1 MTFDW
6 KRLRHDSI
14 YRAALTSE
22 VRVNKLLREEGKLIC
37 KTNLLA
43 LCYVLGWTK
52 IDPVEHREAIEFF
65 VPKQLDKPV
74 ERQYEGRLRRGTLL
88 YPRGAYKST
97 LNMADSVQWII
108 CFPLT
113 VAILILCA
121 NLKLA
126 QAFVNTVAS
135 FFIRNLNDEPT
146 LFQAL
151 FPELLITPRQASN
164 GEFTANQRQTS
175 PQIMEPAIWG
185 NSIDAGL
192 SGWHPNVL
200 KPDDIVNNR
209 NSRTET
215 MLGEVTSKYK
225 LNRKI
230 LPSYGIEDKMGT
242 RYGANDVFGDEISTT
257 RPGSYRFVVKPAMKL
272 KDGGRLDAT
281 GFPSK
286 EDVILLFPK
295 TLPYEYLREEYESDY
310 PTFMS
315 QLMNDPY
322 GANEVVFAQEEMLM
336 AMKRAVDMPMDG
348 RPHIHWRLPC
358 KSRGWRNAAA
368 AVGMEDRGR
377 MWIVETKHGNFNT
390 SALARN
396 VVELARK
403 YGTHNLSIEQTPGS
417 SFIDPVIRNYAYTTG
432 WHINLN
438 WVEFEVDE
446 NMRDQR
452 IKAMQADIA
461 STRLLFNG
469 EINNRKLFDQFTQ
482 YGMIDDFS
490 LPDVVSRAVG
500 NLPAA
505 IAAEDED
512 SADSLAWEMMK
523 QRDHYNMI
531 HGLGAYADY
540 EPAPEASGEEDA
552 GWEPEP
558 NEFGLEEIM
567 PGLRG

>member
-1 MTFDW
+1 M
-6 KRLRHDSI
+6 
-14 YRAALTSE
+14 
-22 VRVNKLLREEGKLIC
+22 IC

-74 ERQYEGRLRRGTLL
+74 EKQHEGRLRRGTLL
-88 YPRGAYKST
+88 FPRGSYKST

-113 VAILILCA
+113 VCILILCA

-126 QAFVNTVAS
+126 QAFVNQVAS
-135 FFIRNLNDEPT
+135 FFIKGFNQEPT

-151 FPELLITPRQASN
+151 FPELLIPPTRARH
-164 GEFTANQRQTS
+164 GEFTANLRQTE
-175 PQIMEPAIWG
+175 PEIVDPAIWG

-209 NSRTET
+209 NSRNATTLEET
-215 MLGEVTSKYK
+215 TTKYK

-242 RYGANDVFGDEISTT
+242 RYGANDVFGDEISTM

-272 KDGGRLDAT
+272 RNGGRLDAN
-281 GFPSK
+281 GFPRE

-295 TLPYEYLREEYESDY
+295 TLPYDYLREEYESDY
-310 PTFMS
+310 GSFMS

-322 GANEVVFAQEEMLM
+322 GDNEVVFSAEEMLM
-336 AMKRAVDMPMDG
+336 AMKREIDMPMDG
-348 RPHIHWRLPC
+348 RAHIHWRLPC
-358 KSRGWRNAAA
+358 KTRGWRAAAA

-377 MWIVETKHGNFNT
+377 MWIVETIHGVFNAT
-390 SALARN
+390 ALARN

-403 YGTHNLSIEQTPGS
+403 YGTHAVHIEETPGS
-417 SFIDPVIRNYAYTTG
+417 GFIDPVIRNYAYTTG
-432 WHINLN
+432 WRMNIN
-438 WVEFEVDE
+438 WSEYQEDE
-446 NMRDQR
+446 NVRDQR
-452 IKAMQADIA
+452 IKSLEADIA
-461 STRLLFNG
+461 GNRLMFNG
-469 EINNRKLFDQFTQ
+469 EVNNRKIFDQFTQ
-482 YGMIDDFS
+482 YGMQDDCS
-490 LPDVVSRAVG
+490 LPDVVARVVG
-500 NLPAA
+500 HLPTSL
-505 IAAEDED
+505 AAEEESRED
-512 SADSLAWEMMK
+512 SFAWEMMK
-523 QRDHYNMI
+523 ERDHYNRI
-531 HGLGAYADY
+531 YNVGAYAEH
-540 EPAPEASGEEDA
+540 EPEPEPEEVEDT

>member
-1 MTFDW
+1 
-6 KRLRHDSI
+6 
-14 YRAALTSE
+14 
-22 VRVNKLLREEGKLIC
+22 VNLLLREEGKLIC
-37 KTNLLA
+37 KSNLLA

-65 VPKQLDKPV
+65 TPKQLDKPV

-88 YPRGAYKST
+88 YPRGTYKST

-108 CFPLT
+108 CFPMT

-126 QAFVNTVAS
+126 QAFVNTVAG
-135 FFIRNLNDEPT
+135 FFIKDCNQEPS

-151 FPELLITPRQASN
+151 FPELLIPPRRAYN
-164 GEFTANQRQTS
+164 GEFTANLRQTY
-175 PQIMEPAIWG
+175 PRILEPAIWG

-209 NSRTET
+209 NSRTDT
-215 MLGEVTSKYK
+215 LLGEVTTKYK

-230 LPSYGIEDKMGT
+230 LPSFGIEDKMGT

-257 RPGSYRFVVKPAMKL
+257 RPGSYRFVVKPALRM
-272 KDGGRLDAT
+272 KDGSRLNAD
-281 GFPSK
+281 GFPAP
-286 EDVILLFPK
+286 EDIILLFPK

-336 AMKRAVDMPMDG
+336 AMKRTQDMPMDG
-348 RPHIHWRLPC
+348 NAHIHWRFPC
-358 KSRGWRNAAA
+358 KSRGWRAAAA

-377 MWIVETKHGNFNT
+377 MWIVDTMHGNFNAT
-390 SALARN
+390 ALAKN
-396 VVELARK
+396 VVELSRK
-403 YGTHNLSIEQTPGS
+403 YGTHNASIEQSPGS
-417 SFIDPVIRNYAYTTG
+417 SYLDPAIRTYAATTG
-432 WHINLN
+432 WAINLN
-438 WVEFEVDE
+438 WMEFEADE
-446 NMRDQR
+446 NLRDQR
-452 IKAMQADIA
+452 IRTMQADIA
-461 STRLLFNG
+461 CTRLMFNG
-469 EINNRKLFDQFTQ
+469 EVNNRKLFDQFTQ
-482 YGMIDDFS
+482 YGIAEDFS
-490 LPDVVSRAVG
+490 LPDVVSRVMEH
-500 NLPAA
+500 LPSA
-505 IAAEDED
+505 IAADED
-512 SADSLAWEMMK
+512 QEDKLAWDMMK
-523 QRDHYNMI
+523 QRDQYNRI
-531 HGLGAYADY
+531 YGLAQYAEH
-540 EPAPEASGEEDA
+540 EPEPTSIEEEES
-552 GWEPEP
+552 GWEPPET